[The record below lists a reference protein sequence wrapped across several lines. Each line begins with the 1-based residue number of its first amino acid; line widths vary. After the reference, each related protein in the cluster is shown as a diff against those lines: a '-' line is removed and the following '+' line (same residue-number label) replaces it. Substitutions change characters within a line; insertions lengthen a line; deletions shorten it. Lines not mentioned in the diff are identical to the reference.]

1 MIDVHWSPDARRLRT
16 WGLVAPALLAT
27 VGALM
32 WFAPW
37 WPFANLKPM
46 APVLWSIGALALVT
60 AGLGLPGGLWVY
72 RAWMGF
78 AWCIGTL
85 LGMLALAIVY
95 GLVVTPIGVVARWCG
110 WDPLDARAGSRASR
124 WHGLPAGRHDPER
137 QF

>member
-1 MIDVHWSPDARRLRT
+1 
-16 WGLVAPALLAT
+16 
-27 VGALM
+27 
-32 WFAPW
+32 
-37 WPFANLKPM
+37 
-46 APVLWSIGALALVT
+46 
-60 AGLGLPGGLWVY
+60 
-72 RAWMGF
+72 MGF

-110 WDPLDARAGSRASR
+110 WDPLDARSGSRASR